1 MYNIHNKR
9 QPEKNTVILHQKYRP
24 AAVLYLFPSKEYNY
38 LHFEVKGKNSLHKK
52 NKLISFGAH

>member
-1 MYNIHNKR
+1 MYTSTTRGNQKEHCNSS
-9 QPEKNTVILHQKYRP
+9 PEVPP

-38 LHFEVKGKNSLHKK
+38 LHFEVKGKNSLHEK